1 MMPTPVIAATTNVT
15 HEFARLSMLNQ
26 WWHWLVLLVVVVALV
41 TFVGWLYRRDS
52 IELPRGRAFA
62 LFSLRLAA
70 LAGILFFFFDLER
83 RAERQ
88 VIRPSRALLLV
99 DTSLSMG
106 IQDAEDGIGKRRVDQ
121 VVGEFERGELVEKLR
136 QQHEVVVYRFDETEA
151 PVEVTSFAQL
161 NTVVAESGEDTAGS
175 GRFADELRQ
184 ARTIAL
190 VAGGCGVIAAL
201 LLVFYMFAGTAGPEG
216 KHAWAA
222 MLGIIGLFAAVVI
235 MAVASLRFPEVGLLT
250 TLGLREPTP
259 LTDRAN
265 AARVNGAPGDSTAA
279 VAAATEPA
287 AATAVAWRDAL
298 APRGA
303 ATRLGDAL
311 RYIVN
316 RERDGSIAGVVV
328 ITDGRSNAGVE
339 AEPSAVAAAAAGIP
353 LFAIGVGSERRPAN
367 VRVVDLEIPTRVYP
381 GDKFSVAGYIQAFGL
396 ESRTVKVELASTP
409 LDQPGNGTETV
420 EEERSLKLGSDGEVI
435 PIRFEVTPKQVG
447 TRNYQLRVVPPIED
461 SDARDNQRSAKVQMV
476 ERRNHVLLWAG
487 GPSREFQFL
496 RNLLFRD
503 PATTSDVYLQTAE
516 PGASQESNELLFEFP
531 KTREALFEY
540 DCIVAFDPDWLALD
554 ELQLQNLERWV
565 AEKAGGLIVVAGPVH
580 TPRWASRL
588 RGDQRIDLV
597 KALYPV
603 VFYSRGSATLSLG
616 RFAGETPWPLQFTR
630 DGLDAEYLWLEDDS
644 LLNEQAWKEFEGV
657 FGYYAVKDPKPGAR
671 VLAYFADPSTAM
683 DGTLPIYLA
692 SHFYGAGRVFFQ
704 ASGEMWRIRAI
715 DDAYFERYYT
725 KLIRWASEGRLLR
738 DSQRG
743 VLIVDKDRC
752 SLGDEVT
759 VQAILTDAQF
769 EPLVA
774 DQVTAALIDP
784 TGQSTPLVLR
794 RVQDAAREGMY
805 TGQFTTRL
813 EGDYRIE
820 LQPPLARD
828 DDLLVKEVRSR
839 IPALETERPERD
851 DGLLRMLAD
860 RTSGAY
866 FVGFD
871 AALNRRGSGAAP
883 LASLIEPK
891 EQVTILAGTPDR
903 DFDRQLMT
911 WLLGIIAGVLCLEWT
926 IRRLSKLA

>member
-26 WWHWLVLLVVVVALV
+26 WWHWLVLVVVVVALV

-265 AARVNGAPGDSTAA
+265 AARVNGAPGDSTA
-279 VAAATEPA
+279 
-287 AATAVAWRDAL
+287 VAWRDAL

-396 ESRTVKVELASTP
+396 ESRTVKVELASTHSINP
-409 LDQPGNGTETV
+409 V
-420 EEERSLKLGSDGEVI
+420 MV
-435 PIRFEVTPKQVG
+435 PKQ
-447 TRNYQLRVVPPIED
+447 
-461 SDARDNQRSAKVQMV
+461 
-476 ERRNHVLLWAG
+476 
-487 GPSREFQFL
+487 
-496 RNLLFRD
+496 
-503 PATTSDVYLQTAE
+503 
-516 PGASQESNELLFEFP
+516 
-531 KTREALFEY
+531 
-540 DCIVAFDPDWLALD
+540 
-554 ELQLQNLERWV
+554 
-565 AEKAGGLIVVAGPVH
+565 
-580 TPRWASRL
+580 
-588 RGDQRIDLV
+588 
-597 KALYPV
+597 
-603 VFYSRGSATLSLG
+603 
-616 RFAGETPWPLQFTR
+616 
-630 DGLDAEYLWLEDDS
+630 
-644 LLNEQAWKEFEGV
+644 
-657 FGYYAVKDPKPGAR
+657 
-671 VLAYFADPSTAM
+671 
-683 DGTLPIYLA
+683 
-692 SHFYGAGRVFFQ
+692 
-704 ASGEMWRIRAI
+704 
-715 DDAYFERYYT
+715 
-725 KLIRWASEGRLLR
+725 
-738 DSQRG
+738 
-743 VLIVDKDRC
+743 
-752 SLGDEVT
+752 
-759 VQAILTDAQF
+759 
-769 EPLVA
+769 
-774 DQVTAALIDP
+774 
-784 TGQSTPLVLR
+784 
-794 RVQDAAREGMY
+794 
-805 TGQFTTRL
+805 
-813 EGDYRIE
+813 
-820 LQPPLARD
+820 
-828 DDLLVKEVRSR
+828 
-839 IPALETERPERD
+839 
-851 DGLLRMLAD
+851 
-860 RTSGAY
+860 
-866 FVGFD
+866 
-871 AALNRRGSGAAP
+871 
-883 LASLIEPK
+883 
-891 EQVTILAGTPDR
+891 
-903 DFDRQLMT
+903 
-911 WLLGIIAGVLCLEWT
+911 
-926 IRRLSKLA
+926 